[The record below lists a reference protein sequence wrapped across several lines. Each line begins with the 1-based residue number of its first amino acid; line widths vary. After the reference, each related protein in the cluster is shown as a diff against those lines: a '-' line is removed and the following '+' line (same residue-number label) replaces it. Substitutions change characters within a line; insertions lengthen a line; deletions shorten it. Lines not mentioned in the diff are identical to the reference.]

1 MVQEGALGAYMGMS
15 SVKEIV
21 KGYARTLKGARDGKP
36 ALGPVASQILMPLA
50 FGAASCAAGW
60 SVPRVSD
67 AVAGISIVASLL
79 CSVAALL
86 FQVRI
91 DLRMR
96 LEEDERSEN
105 QQHFL
110 VSDDLELL
118 DEMFSQVM
126 WVILEGFVLVLIMVL
141 SEWLGLLG
149 TKPLSAQAATCIT
162 FIIVC
167 GVANFVVV
175 IGAVLKRLNR
185 VYQLIAM
192 NKRN

>member
-1 MVQEGALGAYMGMS
+1 MGMS

-36 ALGPVASQILMPLA
+36 APGPITWQILMPLA
-50 FGAASCAAGW
+50 LGATSCAVGW
-60 SVPRVSD
+60 SVPCVSD

-149 TKPLSAQAATCIT
+149 AKLLSARAATCMT

-175 IGAVLKRLNR
+175 IGAVLKRLDR
-185 VYQLIAM
+185 VYRLIAM